1 MATKRPLEVGE
12 AAPLTLAPPPTLV
25 PPPALAVEPA
35 VDPSTA
41 TDSPAAATSSFACPE
56 EAGQVDHAQMWYYR
70 DHYGMEQG
78 PYSTAVMRS
87 WYEAGY
93 FEGGV
98 TVAASYYGE
107 VPFTYWQLGELWEVP
122 AQQAFIPAEGVEQI
136 AEAPVEA
143 PEFIPSAEFAGAKEG
158 YVFQSNTYGVGYYI
172 DNPPEVVCTT
182 ETLAAEHLELKVKV
196 RRATTPLACTHTH
209 LSCRP
214 PPARILV
221 RRLPGSRERTYQQTW
236 GAPHSR
242 LARCSHAHAV
252 GRRTCHRRAVLLRVL
267 AWDAVGL
274 ACVDVGSGPVAG
286 LYDIRSAHFER

>member
-35 VDPSTA
+35 APSTA

-214 PPARILV
+214 PLRASSCAGCQARANARVSRPGAHHIV
-221 RRLPGSRERTYQQTW
+221 GSRGALTPMLLVGERATVVRYYSEFWRGMQSVW
-236 GAPHSR
+236 PA
-242 LARCSHAHAV
+242 
-252 GRRTCHRRAVLLRVL
+252 
-267 AWDAVGL
+267 
-274 ACVDVGSGPVAG
+274 
-286 LYDIRSAHFER
+286 